1 VDVGEGAF
9 DYVISLVVGS
19 LAFAAIDRA
28 GEFEANAID
37 GVGDE
42 SKLVAVEFALLEEL
56 VDEGFV
62 VAIWVFIARDEAGD
76 SAVVFNGYL
85 HEFAFLKESVH
96 TGIIFGWGWGGSGLS
111 DEGRRECEDEES
123 DQFHI
128 YIRAWF
134 LETTQERGYC
144 GIPPPSTALRVGSFA
159 KCERVGQPAPQV
171 PIWTRPWTAT
181 RGYNESTRER

>member
-1 VDVGEGAF
+1 MDVGEGAF

-85 HEFAFLKESVH
+85 HEFALLKESVH
-96 TGIIFGWGWGGSGLS
+96 TGIIFGWGWGG
-111 DEGRRECEDEES
+111 E
-123 DQFHI
+123 
-128 YIRAWF
+128 
-134 LETTQERGYC
+134 
-144 GIPPPSTALRVGSFA
+144 
-159 KCERVGQPAPQV
+159 
-171 PIWTRPWTAT
+171 
-181 RGYNESTRER
+181 